1 MSTQTDRLD
10 VIKAELNEL
19 LEARIGHLLGV
30 VRAAQAV
37 TRQIVATDEEI
48 RRQEHVHE
56 ALEAELAPLKGTV
69 HELAAS
75 NEELRGRVASARTN
89 VDRMKSLREELM
101 SNLSNLRADDE

>member
-10 VIKAELNEL
+10 AIKAELNEV

-48 RRQEHVHE
+48 RRQEQVRE
-56 ALEAELAPLKGTV
+56 ALEAELGPLKGTARD
-69 HELAAS
+69 LSAA
-75 NEELRGRVASARTN
+75 NEELRSRVTAVRSD
-89 VDRMKSLREELM
+89 VDRMKSLRDELM